1 MNITGF
7 KFIKGKIVPRN
18 WGIEY
23 RFTASHDE
31 TKREYNEIVMLK
43 TGKETEK
50 EIETLIQKHLDRVST
65 IPESE
70 PEHTDLND
78 VNVKEYLVQK
88 GYINKE
94 TELTDLKN
102 IEGEEW
108 LQGMR

>member
-1 MNITGF
+1 MNLNGF
-7 KFIKGKIVPRN
+7 EFIKGKIVPRN

-43 TGKETEK
+43 TGKETGK
-50 EIETLIQKHLDRVST
+50 EIEPLIQKHLDRVSS